1 MAGKEDWY
9 DVGCIL
15 RDDDGIHDW
24 ELLPKKS
31 VSAMLGKANS
41 KNFSTA
47 AAAATAAGA
56 RSSSSHNENLT
67 ASISAEDIAGARGDD
82 KGNAEAGKV
91 IPDLGASVVS
101 SVGDNEEQQHGDS
114 CPTSPTPAGGSGSG
128 GDKMSS
134 STVSTSASSTAG
146 SGFSAG
152 NINLSSAAVLA
163 SQANNAFIA
172 AMDTI
177 FDPDAVYPGGTPV
190 HIRRPSADDNAAH
203 GVEAVVG
210 GAQKVVGNLIKHM
223 ALEGKGGGGGDGG
236 RK

>member
-9 DVGCIL
+9 DVGCL

-47 AAAATAAGA
+47 AAAATAGA
-56 RSSSSHNENLT
+56 RSSHNENLT

-82 KGNAEAGKV
+82 KANAEAGKV

-101 SVGDNEEQQHGDS
+101 SVGDNEEDQDRGKEQHS
-114 CPTSPTPAGGSGSG
+114 CPTSPTPGGSG

-134 STVSTSASSTAG
+134 STVSTAASSAAG
-146 SGFSAG
+146 SCFSAG

-177 FDPDAVYPGGTPV
+177 FDPDAVYPGGAPV
-190 HIRRPSADDNAAH
+190 HIRRPSADDSAAH

-223 ALEGKGGGGGDGG
+223 ALEGKGGGGSSGG